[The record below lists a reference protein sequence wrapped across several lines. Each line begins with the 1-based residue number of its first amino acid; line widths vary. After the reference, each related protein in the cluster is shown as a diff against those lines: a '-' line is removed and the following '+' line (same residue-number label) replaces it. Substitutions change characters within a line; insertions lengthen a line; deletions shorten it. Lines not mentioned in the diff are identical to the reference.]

1 MILGWAR
8 APRCRGRSDQLAWS
22 VAELSFSALACM
34 LGSQT
39 GLLNRRA
46 RLLFG
51 CICPGPRR
59 HWRTATRAELRPYEG
74 SHVRV
79 RTVATSTVAGREGVS
94 AMSPRWPRAF
104 RRGGQVLMG
113 CLRPLRWPTA
123 RPDPAAGSRLCTTA
137 HCSTNS
143 YKNGTNASKY
153 HKRRSR
159 NENEYTART
168 LR

>member
-1 MILGWAR
+1 MCVSGLSRRLPSQVAR
-8 APRCRGRSDQLAWS
+8 ASLRCHHAGPERSAGEGRSSW
-22 VAELSFSALACM
+22 V
-34 LGSQT
+34 G
-39 GLLNRRA
+39 
-46 RLLFG
+46 
-51 CICPGPRR
+51 
-59 HWRTATRAELRPYEG
+59 
-74 SHVRV
+74 
-79 RTVATSTVAGREGVS
+79 
-94 AMSPRWPRAF
+94 
-104 RRGGQVLMG
+104 
-113 CLRPLRWPTA
+113 LRPLRWPTA